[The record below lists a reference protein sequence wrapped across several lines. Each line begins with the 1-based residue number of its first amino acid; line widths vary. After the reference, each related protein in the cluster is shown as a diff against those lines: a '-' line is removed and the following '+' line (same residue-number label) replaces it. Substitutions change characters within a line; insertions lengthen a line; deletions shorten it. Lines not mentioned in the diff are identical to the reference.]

1 MTRLVAIDA
10 GHGMRT
16 QGKRTP
22 ILKKDL
28 VINGKVVKR
37 KGEIIHEHEWNRAVA
52 KYIAAGLARNGI
64 NYMYTADMIGNR
76 DIALSTRARKANIK
90 RADILVS
97 CHYNAIGSC
106 INFQNRIKGLLVLRT
121 RNCSQESIK
130 LGNLIHK
137 HLRADCD
144 YEYSYGLM
152 RDVDMC
158 GFTLAI
164 LRQTNMPSVLVEYGF
179 MDYEKEAVKMLDPV
193 WQKQCA
199 EATVKGICEYFGM
212 KYKRDITKKDEHKKD
227 NVEQD
232 TSFKPYTV
240 KIEEDIL
247 NVRKGPG
254 AEYDKV
260 TTVKKGDA
268 YTVIDEVKSK
278 DGDIWGLLKAFKRER
293 DGWINLKY
301 TKKK

>member
-10 GHGMRT
+10 GHGMKT

-137 HLRADCD
+137 HLRTDCD

-212 KYKRDITKKDEHKKD
+212 KYKKDTAKKDEYKKD

-232 TSFKPYTV
+232 TSFKPYIV

-247 NVRKGPG
+247 DVRKGPG

-260 TTVKKGDA
+260 TTVKKGDS
-268 YTVIDEVKSK
+268 YTVIDEAKSK

>member
-10 GHGMRT
+10 GHGMKT

-52 KYIAAGLARNGI
+52 EYIAAGLARNGI

-212 KYKRDITKKDEHKKD
+212 KYKKDTAKKDEHKKD

>member
-1 MTRLVAIDA
+1 MTKLVAIDA

-16 QGKRTP
+16 EGKRTP

-212 KYKRDITKKDEHKKD
+212 KYKKDTTKKDEHKKD

-232 TSFKPYTV
+232 TSFKPYIV

-247 NVRKGPG
+247 NVIKGPG

-260 TTVKKGDA
+260 TTVKKGDS